1 MLSDSNKSRECLTA
15 MEQVNTKENHQEPE
29 TDKLMNEIECREND
43 AEESGQDFSR
53 EDWEQ
58 SNIGFVANFPEF

>member
-1 MLSDSNKSRECLTA
+1 